1 MREIPRDEVLRRI
14 AADNEWWAAPHRIP
28 RVDDRLT
35 PRAYLDQFTSL
46 AFDASARRAVLLMGP
61 RRVGK
66 TVLLRHAIRV
76 LLDRGVKPARI
87 FCVSVDH
94 PLFNGLG
101 LADLLSA
108 WEEAAGISIGDEKAF
123 VFFDEIQYLRE
134 WERHLKVLVD
144 QQPSV
149 RFVASGS
156 AAAALKLKIQESGA
170 GRFTDFL
177 LPPLTFSEYL
187 SLTGSPPGDP
197 IGPGRVA
204 DLEELNRNFI
214 SYVNF
219 GGYPEVALSSEIQA
233 DPGRFVKADII
244 DKVLLRDLPT
254 LYGIEDVQEL
264 NALFTTLAFNSANEV
279 SLEGLSKKSG
289 VAKNTLKKYIEYLEA
304 AFLLKVVHRVDRSA
318 RRFQRA
324 TAFKVYLTNPSMR
337 AALFAPVAAD
347 DPATGDL
354 VETAVFAQWFH
365 ARTPIHYARWDREG
379 GEVDLVGIDSAQR
392 PTWVTEVKWTD
403 RPLVDSS
410 EIAATVQFARQHG
423 LDEAVVTTRTV
434 RKTIRVDA
442 VDVHLVPAALYC
454 LWVGAESVAQPAG
467 DVARRVLT
475 RFSGDPRGA

>member
-1 MREIPRDEVLRRI
+1 MREIPREEVLRRI
-14 AADNEWWAAPHRIP
+14 TADNGWWAAPHRIP
-28 RVDDRLT
+28 QPDGRLT
-35 PRAYLDQFTSL
+35 PRAYLDQFTAL
-46 AFDASARRAVLLMGP
+46 AFDAPVRRAVLLMGP

-66 TVLLRHAIRV
+66 TVLIRHAVRV
-76 LLDRGVKPARI
+76 LLDRGVRPERI
-87 FCVSVDH
+87 LYVSVDH

-101 LADLLSA
+101 LADFLAA
-108 WEEAAGISIGDEKAF
+108 WEEATGLSLEDGEAF
-123 VFFDEIQYLRE
+123 VFFDEIQYLRD
-134 WERHLKVLVD
+134 WERHLKALVD
-144 QQPSV
+144 QHPSV

-156 AAAALKLKIQESGA
+156 AAAALKLKSQESGA

-187 SLTGSPPGDP
+187 SLTEPERRAPDP
-197 IGPGRVA
+197 TA
-204 DLEELNRNFI
+204 DTEALNRRFV

-219 GGYPEVALSSEIQA
+219 GGYPEVALSPEIQA

-279 SLEGLSKKSG
+279 SLEALSKKSG
-289 VAKNTLKKYIEYLEA
+289 VAKNTLKRYIEYLEA
-304 AFLLKVVHRVDRSA
+304 AFLLKVVHRVDRNA

-337 AALFAPVAAD
+337 AALFAPVSAD

-379 GEVDLVGIDSAQR
+379 GEVDLVGIDAAQR

-403 RPLVDSS
+403 RPLTDPS
-410 EIAATVQFARQHG
+410 EIAAAVLFARQHDLG
-423 LDEAVVTTRTV
+423 EIVVTTRTA
-434 RKTIRVDA
+434 RTTLRVDG
-442 VDVHLVPAALYC
+442 VEVRLVPAALYA

-467 DVARRVLT
+467 DVARRVLA
-475 RFSGDPRGA
+475 RFAEDTSTA

>member
-1 MREIPRDEVLRRI
+1 MREIPREEVLRRI
-14 AADNEWWAAPHRIP
+14 TADNGWWAAPHRIP
-28 RVDDRLT
+28 EPDDRLT
-35 PRAYLDQFTSL
+35 PRAYLDQFTAL
-46 AFDASARRAVLLMGP
+46 AFDAPVRRAVLLMGP

-66 TVLLRHAIRV
+66 TVLIRHAVRV
-76 LLDRGVKPARI
+76 LLDRGVRPERI
-87 FCVSVDH
+87 LYVSVDH

-108 WEEAAGISIGDEKAF
+108 WEEATGLSTAGGEAF
-123 VFFDEIQYLRE
+123 VFFDEIQYLRD
-134 WERHLKVLVD
+134 WERHLKALVD
-144 QQPSV
+144 QHPSV

-156 AAAALKLKIQESGA
+156 AAAALKLKSQESGA

-187 SLTGSPPGDP
+187 SLTEPERGAPNPT
-197 IGPGRVA
+197 A
-204 DLEELNRNFI
+204 DIEALNRRFV

-219 GGYPEVALSSEIQA
+219 GGYPEVALSPEIQA

-279 SLEGLSKKSG
+279 SLEALSKKSG
-289 VAKNTLKKYIEYLEA
+289 VAKNTLKRYIEYLEA
-304 AFLLKVVHRVDRSA
+304 AFLLKVVHRVDRNA

-337 AALFAPVAAD
+337 AALFAPVSAD

-379 GEVDLVGIDSAQR
+379 GEVDLVGIDAAQR

-403 RPLVDSS
+403 RPLTDPS
-410 EIAATVQFARQHG
+410 EIAAAVLFARQHDLG
-423 LDEAVVTTRTV
+423 ETVVTTRTA
-434 RKTIRVDA
+434 RSTLRVDG
-442 VDVHLVPAALYC
+442 VDVRLVPAALYA

-467 DVARRVLT
+467 DVARRVLA
-475 RFSGDPRGA
+475 RFAGAISTA